1 LDPEPPS
8 LYLEL
13 IWSVIITAPV
23 TITIFGLILLI
34 LCSAL
39 ISGSEVAFFS
49 ITPSDIKE
57 LKDDKSMIG
66 SYLIILKQKPKR
78 LLATIL
84 ITNNLI
90 NILII
95 ILSDYLLRILIP
107 VDFFLSYGSI
117 LAEYIPITAKQGARA
132 INFLISVFGVTFILV
147 LFGELL
153 PKIYANVHH
162 MNLARRMARPMNLL
176 TRIFAPLS
184 ALMVKW
190 TNRLESKINKSAG
203 TIDSNKK
210 DELEQAIE
218 FSVDKDIYK
227 TDEAD
232 LLKGII
238 NFGEVSVKQIM
249 KSRMDIVALDIEIN
263 YVELLHIV
271 RTSGFSRFPVY
282 TESLDN
288 IKGILYVKD
297 LLGKSQNDKDYY
309 WQDLIRDNI
318 IYVPETKK
326 IDELLKEFQF
336 KRLHLAIAVDEFG
349 GTSGLVTLEDIMEEI
364 IGEIKDEFDDD
375 LEVEYTKIDDYTYIF
390 GGKVLLNDACRVLGI
405 DLDEFDTVK
414 GGSDSLA
421 GLMLEISGS
430 IPKKN
435 EMITFNRYTF
445 HAINVTKKRI
455 ESVKVVMEPIIL
467 EHEE

>member
-1 LDPEPPS
+1 MDPEPPS
-8 LYLEL
+8 ISIEFL
-13 IWSVIITAPV
+13 WSVLLAGPTML
-23 TITIFGLILLI
+23 TIFGLILLVI
-34 LCSAL
+34 CSAL

-49 ITPSDIKE
+49 ITPLD
-57 LKDDKSMIG
+57 LKDLKMEKSKV
-66 SYLIILKQKPKR
+66 SESLISLKAAPKR
-78 LLATIL
+78 LLATLL

-107 VDFFLSYGSI
+107 EDFFLSYGTMLS
-117 LAEYIPITAKQGARA
+117 EYLPLTAKQGARS
-132 INFLISVFGVTFILV
+132 INFLISVIGVTFILV

-153 PKIYANVHH
+153 PKIYANVRHL
-162 MNLARRMARPMNLL
+162 NLARRMARPMELL
-176 TRIFAPLS
+176 STIFTPLS
-184 ALMVKW
+184 TVMINW
-190 TNRLESKINKSAG
+190 TDRLESRINKSAG
-203 TIDSNKK
+203 PIDSNKK

-249 KSRMDIVALDIEIN
+249 KSRMDIVAVDQEIN
-263 YVELLHIV
+263 YHELLEIV
-271 RTSGFSRFPVY
+271 RSSGFSRFPVFN
-282 TESLDN
+282 ESIDT
-288 IKGILYVKD
+288 IIGILYVKD
-297 LLGKSQNDKDYY
+297 LLGKTQHDKQYQ

-326 IDELLKEFQF
+326 IDELLKEFQL

-375 LEVEYTKIDDYTYIF
+375 LGVEFTKIDDYTYIF
-390 GGKVLLNDACRVLGI
+390 EGKVLLNDACRVLGI
-405 DLDEFDTVK
+405 DLDEFDKVK

-435 EMITFNRYTF
+435 QIIEFERYTF
-445 HAINVTKKRI
+445 HTIDVSKKRI
-455 ESVKVVMEPIIL
+455 ESVKVVMDPINE
-467 EHEE
+467 EHDE

>member
-1 LDPEPPS
+1 MEPEPPS

-13 IWSVIITAPV
+13 LWSVIFTGPIV
-23 TITIFGLILLI
+23 CTIIGLIVLV

-49 ITPSDIKE
+49 ITPSD
-57 LKDDKSMIG
+57 LKDLKVEKSKI
-66 SYLIILKQKPKR
+66 SASLISLKESPKR

-95 ILSDYLLRILIP
+95 ILSDYLLRMVIP
-107 VDFFLSYGSI
+107 EHVFGSYGSTI
-117 LAEYIPITAKQGARA
+117 SEYLPLSADVAARA
-132 INFLISVFGVTFILV
+132 INFLVSVFGVTFILV

-162 MNLARRMARPMNLL
+162 LNLSRRMARPMELL
-176 TRIFAPLS
+176 TTLFAPLS
-184 ALMVKW
+184 AVMIKW
-190 TNRLESKINKSAG
+190 SDSLESRINKSAG

-249 KSRMDIVALDIEIN
+249 KSRMDVVAIDMEMN
-263 YVELLHIV
+263 YQELLEIV
-271 RTSGFSRFPVY
+271 RSSGFSRLPVF
-282 TESLDN
+282 TESLDT

-297 LLGKSQNDKDYY
+297 LLGKGHNDKDYQ

-326 IDELLKEFQF
+326 IDELLKEFQL

-375 LEVEYTKIDDYTYIF
+375 LGVDFTKIDDYTYIF
-390 GGKVLLNDACRVLGI
+390 EGKVLLNDACRVLGI
-405 DLDEFDTVK
+405 DLDEFDKVK

-421 GLMLEISGS
+421 GLMLEIAGS

-435 EMITFNRYTF
+435 QIIEFERYTF
-445 HAINVTKKRI
+445 HTIDVSKKRI
-455 ESVKVVMEPIIL
+455 ESVKVVMDPIKEQNEI
-467 EHEE
+467 